1 MLTKNYHE
9 YPSEVEGLNILLK
22 LTTIYIAQAVVEAE
36 DVVQLEW
43 NFDDVIMLLTQI
55 GFLGFCLYKEIVF

>member
-1 MLTKNYHE
+1 M
-9 YPSEVEGLNILLK
+9 NILLK